1 MCAYLSISIIQKP
14 AAASAAAV
22 AVASVSAVA
31 GVVQYVYLADEIPN

>member
-14 AAASAAAV
+14 AAASAAV